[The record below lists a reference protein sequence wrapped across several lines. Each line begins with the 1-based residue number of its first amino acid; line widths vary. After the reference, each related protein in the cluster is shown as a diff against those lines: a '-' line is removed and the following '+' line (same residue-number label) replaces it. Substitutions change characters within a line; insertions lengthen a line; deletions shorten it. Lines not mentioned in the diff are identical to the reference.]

1 MTTYTNRDT
10 APLTFHTFN
19 RYVFL
24 PLGILSTL
32 GQMMMEYESLT
43 SGGFYTIDLCYTIIV
58 LVLGIASFYG
68 FFGWMPYAWYSIMA
82 LRILNIVYAVFVL
95 ILWAIYLPTQV
106 ASLLGEV
113 LGTVLASVPICI
125 YYAKRKPLFVPA
137 ADKAVEASEMPPHSE
152 TPEPEPPRPNGQT
165 AVVSYCYRCGS
176 KLLPESRFCN
186 QCGAPVAKI
195 Q

>member
-1 MTTYTNRDT
+1 MTTYTNRET

-32 GQMMMEYESLT
+32 GQMMMEYEDLT
-43 SGGFYTIDLCYTIIV
+43 SGGFYTIDLCYTVIA
-58 LVLGIASFYG
+58 LVLGIVSFYG
-68 FFGWMPYAWYSIMA
+68 FFGWMAYAWYAIMA
-82 LRILNIVYAVFVL
+82 LRIINIVYAVFVL

-113 LGTVLASVPICI
+113 LGTVLVSVPICI

-137 ADKAVEASEMPPHSE
+137 ANKTVEVPEMPPCGE
-152 TPEPEPPRPNGQT
+152 TPESGLQSDAQT
-165 AVVSYCYRCGS
+165 VTVSYCYQCGS
-176 KLLPESRFCN
+176 KLVPGSNFCN
-186 QCGAPVAKI
+186 QCGTPVAKI
-195 Q
+195 E